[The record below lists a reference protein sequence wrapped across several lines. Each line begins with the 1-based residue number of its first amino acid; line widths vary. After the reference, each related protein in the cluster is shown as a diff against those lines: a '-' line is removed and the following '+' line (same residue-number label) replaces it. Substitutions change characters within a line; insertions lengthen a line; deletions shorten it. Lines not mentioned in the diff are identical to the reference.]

1 VFTRQELPQG
11 LRTVDEALHRTRFRV
26 LPFLGPA
33 FIACVAYIDPG
44 NFATNIA
51 AGSQFGY
58 TLVWVIVV
66 SNLMAFLIQTL
77 SAKLGVA
84 TGRNLPEIC
93 RDEFSRR
100 SSILLWIQ
108 AEAIAM
114 ATDLAE
120 FLGAAIGFHLLIGT
134 SLLASTVLTAIAAF
148 GILGLQR
155 FGLRPFEAVI
165 AALVGLIGSCYL
177 AEILFSHPDYG
188 ATLHHAVVPEFQGSE
203 SVLLAVGIIGA
214 TVMPHV
220 IYLHSALTQD
230 RIVAESEED
239 VQQLMRYTRVDV
251 IIAMTL
257 AGLINLAMLVMAA
270 STFFHSGLHHVASL
284 ETAHQTLKPLL
295 GPAAAALFAIALLGS
310 GLSSSAVGTLAGQ
323 VVMQGFIRKQIP
335 VGLRRAITMLPA
347 FVVVA
352 LGVNPTRTLVISQ
365 VVLSFG
371 IPFALVP
378 LIRFTSRR
386 DLMGQLVNR
395 RGTTIIAWV
404 VAAVIIGL
412 NAFLLVQT
420 LG

>member
-1 VFTRQELPQG
+1 
-11 LRTVDEALHRTRFRV
+11 
-26 LPFLGPA
+26 
-33 FIACVAYIDPG
+33 
-44 NFATNIA
+44 
-51 AGSQFGY
+51 
-58 TLVWVIVV
+58 
-66 SNLMAFLIQTL
+66 
-77 SAKLGVA
+77 
-84 TGRNLPEIC
+84 
-93 RDEFSRR
+93 
-100 SSILLWIQ
+100 
-108 AEAIAM
+108 
-114 ATDLAE
+114 
-120 FLGAAIGFHLLIGT
+120 
-134 SLLASTVLTAIAAF
+134 
-148 GILGLQR
+148 
-155 FGLRPFEAVI
+155 
-165 AALVGLIGSCYL
+165 
-177 AEILFSHPDYG
+177 
-188 ATLHHAVVPEFQGSE
+188 
-203 SVLLAVGIIGA
+203 
-214 TVMPHV
+214 MPHV

-230 RIVAESEED
+230 RIVPESEED
-239 VQQLMRYTRVDV
+239 AQQLMRYTRLDV

-270 STFFHSGLHHVASL
+270 STFFHHGLHHVASL
-284 ETAHQTLKPLL
+284 ESAHQTLKPLL

-395 RGTTIIAWV
+395 RGTTLVGWV
-404 VAAVIIGL
+404 VAAVIIFL